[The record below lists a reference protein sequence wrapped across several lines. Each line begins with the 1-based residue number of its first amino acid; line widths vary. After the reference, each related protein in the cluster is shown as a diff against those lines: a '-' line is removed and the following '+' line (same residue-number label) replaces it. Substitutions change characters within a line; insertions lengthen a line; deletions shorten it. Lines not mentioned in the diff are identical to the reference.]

1 MAKPSDPGTGSSAGR
16 RARRL
21 LAMDAAGAA
30 CSVALWSRG
39 AVLAQRFE
47 AMTRGQSERLAPM
60 IHAVMSDSGLA
71 YRDLDAIAVTRGPG
85 GFTGVRIGLATA
97 RGLALACARPLI
109 GISNFLAVAAA
120 IPEAERRGRIIAVL
134 LDAKRAEV
142 YAQAFTAG
150 LDALAAPRAVLSRDL
165 DAYLPSG
172 PLTLAG
178 DGVDQ
183 VRDTLAAAGRD
194 LVIASSSGL
203 TEAAQ
208 VAALAATRPLPAP
221 GAPAVQPLYLRKP
234 DATPPPVTGPASRL
248 R

>member
-1 MAKPSDPGTGSSAGR
+1 MSKLSDPGTEASAGR

-21 LAMDAAGAA
+21 LALDAAGAA

-47 AMTRGQSERLAPM
+47 AMTRGQAERLAPM
-60 IHAVMSDSGLA
+60 IHAVMSESGLA
-71 YRDLDAIAVTRGPG
+71 YRDLDAVAVTRGPG

-142 YAQAFTAG
+142 YAQAFTADLG
-150 LDALAAPRAVLSRDL
+150 ALAAPRAALPREL
-165 DAYLPSG
+165 DEYLPSG

-178 DGVDQ
+178 DGVAQ
-183 VRDTLAAAGRD
+183 VRDALAAAGRD
-194 LVIASSSGL
+194 LAIASSSGL

-208 VAALAATRPLPAP
+208 VAALAAARPLPAP
-221 GAPAVQPLYLRKP
+221 GAPAVQPLYLSKP